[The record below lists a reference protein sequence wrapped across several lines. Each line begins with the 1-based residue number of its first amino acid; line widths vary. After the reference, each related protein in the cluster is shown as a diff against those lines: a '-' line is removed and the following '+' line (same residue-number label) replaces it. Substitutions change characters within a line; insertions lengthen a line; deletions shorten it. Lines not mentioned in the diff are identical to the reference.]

1 MLRDLRD
8 LTANSLTNVRR
19 DVDIE
24 RRLLLVSGE
33 ILENQTTND
42 ATKQGLT

>member
-8 LTANSLTNVRR
+8 LTANSLTNVSR
-19 DVDIE
+19 DFDIE

-33 ILENQTTND
+33 NLENQTTND